1 MRIKRMS
8 RWLLLCVLI
17 VTVPA
22 LAQERASQQ
31 DIASFFNSFTDEWV
45 RRDPDLATATRYF
58 SGAEQDRLEQQLTP
72 NTQAWDLERIALA
85 RRGLSELAKFDSAK
99 LSESDRLSA
108 QLMHWML
115 DGVVRGEKF
124 MDYRFPLEQFGGA
137 NVDLVETL
145 TLRHPVATEKD
156 ASNYVK
162 RLAQVGT
169 RMDEALVE
177 GRRIAGEGFIPPAF
191 IIKTTL
197 ASMRTFRET

>member
-1 MRIKRMS
+1 
-8 RWLLLCVLI
+8 
-17 VTVPA
+17 
-22 LAQERASQQ
+22 
-31 DIASFFNSFTDEWV
+31 
-45 RRDPDLATATRYF
+45 
-58 SGAEQDRLEQQLTP
+58 
-72 NTQAWDLERIALA
+72 
-85 RRGLSELAKFDSAK
+85 
-99 LSESDRLSA
+99 
-108 QLMHWML
+108 MHWML

-177 GRRIAGEGFIPPAF
+177 GKRIAGEGFIPPAF

-197 ASMRTFRET
+197 ASMRTFRETPPEQSPLVTVLTQKMDAIEGMEPEARTQLQTEATRLVGTQVYPAWDRAIKLLEAMRPQATDDAGLWRYKGGADAYASSSTASPPPTTRRSRSTRSA